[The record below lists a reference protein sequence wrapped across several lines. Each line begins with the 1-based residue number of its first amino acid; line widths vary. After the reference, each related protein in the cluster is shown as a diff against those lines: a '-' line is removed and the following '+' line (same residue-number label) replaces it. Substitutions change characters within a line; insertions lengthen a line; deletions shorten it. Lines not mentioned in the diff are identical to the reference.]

1 MGLAMLRKLVILGVF
16 TGMSAAVPVLYESNP
31 QLVAWLSSE
40 TPEKTEEPA
49 EAKLAAVR
57 KKPEHE
63 EAEQLSGRK
72 MRLPVDTQGHF
83 VAEFKLNGR
92 RITGMIDTGATMI
105 AINKST
111 ARKIGL
117 QLTSDD
123 FRHEVKTANG
133 TTRAAAA
140 MIESVQIGKIM
151 VENVQAV
158 VLEDA
163 ALGEPLIGM
172 TFLNALSK
180 FEVSDG
186 AMLLQQ

>member
-1 MGLAMLRKLVILGVF
+1 MLRKLVILGVF
-16 TGMSAAVPVLYESNP
+16 TGMSAAVPVLYETNP
-31 QLVAWLSSE
+31 QLAAWLSSE
-40 TPEKTEEPA
+40 TPENAEAPV
-49 EAKLAAVR
+49 EAKLAAVQ
-57 KKPEHE
+57 KKPDAE
-63 EAEQLSGRK
+63 EPEQLTGRK
-72 MRLPVDTQGHF
+72 MRLPVDGQGHF
-83 VAEFKLNGR
+83 VAEFKFNGR

-117 QLTSDD
+117 KLAADD
-123 FRHEVKTANG
+123 FKHEVKTANG
-133 TTRAAAA
+133 ATKAAAA

-158 VLEDA
+158 VLEDS

-180 FEVSDG
+180 FEVSGG